1 MALNLR
7 NPETERMAAE
17 LARLTG
23 QTKTRAVTDAI
34 RERLERV
41 RSDQTGQ
48 SRRDRLR
55 ALARRCA
62 RLPELDPRPADE
74 IIGYDE
80 NGLPI

>member
-7 NPETERMAAE
+7 NAETERLATE

-23 QTKTRAVTDAI
+23 QTKTQAVTDAI
-34 RERLERV
+34 RDRL
-41 RSDQTGQ
+41 
-48 SRRDRLR
+48 DRLR
-55 ALARRCA
+55 DERSGRSRRERLLDLARRCA
-62 RLPELDPRPADE
+62 RLPELDPRSPDE